1 MKLSITDILFFLV
14 PTIFFTIILYIMVGW
29 TFYISFSDWQ
39 GTAPNYNF
47 AGLKWYQLMFKL
59 DRFWVDI
66 RNNIIYGFWLELDL
80 QQ

>member
-1 MKLSITDILFFLV
+1 
-14 PTIFFTIILYIMVGW
+14 MVGW